1 MPPAL
6 MVPERRLEALVE
18 QALQAQ
24 LDNCHYYNHASAA
37 VSLLTDYQAGTEQI
51 PTHTVQVGL
60 SQFTGHH
67 ADFELKIGVAVGV
80 SPSESG
86 DSKARAAWRA
96 CSARPGGLLLCCV
109 WDLQTRH
116 PFLAS

>member
-1 MPPAL
+1 

-60 SQFTGHH
+60 
-67 ADFELKIGVAVGV
+67 
-80 SPSESG
+80 
-86 DSKARAAWRA
+86 
-96 CSARPGGLLLCCV
+96 
-109 WDLQTRH
+109 
-116 PFLAS
+116 